1 MAGRHDTPFRC
12 REERSG
18 SGVRLRR
25 CAGRGEMTLVFAI
38 AMAALAL
45 APLLARAAQPLA
57 ALCSAGGCVLLVI
70 VGLTAALG
78 GARPVLQLGGWLGF
92 GQSALR
98 VDGLA
103 GIFLVLTGLTGAAVS
118 LAYAGLPAGRWLTGL
133 GGTLL
138 LFVAVAI
145 GTDNAFLFFLAW
157 EAITVCV
164 YLIAS
169 AGCNHE
175 DLLAGYLT
183 GGLAKIGG
191 AALLA
196 AFGLLYAHTHSFSLE
211 VWAHASLS
219 AGTRGVLFALFL
231 ICFGTKVGV
240 LPLQGGLPA
249 GYGSAPRLGAASLS
263 VALCA
268 GFYGL
273 WRFEFE
279 ILGPLP
285 VWCGDALLIL
295 GGITALTGIVYALT
309 QNNLRR
315 FLGYSTV
322 EHAGI
327 VLVGLGVAL
336 LGHAAHMPTLAAAG
350 LLAATLQVCAH
361 NLAKTLALIGVDRVE
376 QATGERTIDPLGG
389 LSRRLPASAMAL
401 GVSCLT
407 LAAIPP
413 LGGFVSEWFVFEAL
427 LQGFRM
433 PTLLSR
439 LLCALAAA
447 ALALTAGLGL
457 LAFAKLYSFVFLGS
471 AREQLPAAARLPS
484 RLPLGLVGLGVTVLF
499 LGTVAPWE
507 IHVIGSGLQ
516 SLLGFNLAATT
527 ISHPLVLGPVFKE
540 FSVLAPTWLSIV
552 LPAYAL
558 LALLVVRATR
568 GRGALRRAPAR
579 RAPVWVTGSGAKL
592 AAVQYRPSAY
602 SNPMRVILRGPLG
615 YRARLLVA
623 GEQNTS
629 LSITSERDTGDL
641 DSGKCDAT
649 GQIELDTRVV
659 FAVDRFLYA
668 PATALALRVAEWVRA
683 FQSGRLSA
691 YLLYMLLALLLAL
704 SLVPILR

>member
-1 MAGRHDTPFRC
+1 
-12 REERSG
+12 
-18 SGVRLRR
+18 
-25 CAGRGEMTLVFAI
+25 MTLTFAI
-38 AMAALAL
+38 GMGALAL
-45 APLLARAAQPLA
+45 AALLALLAHAEPLRRAA
-57 ALCSAGGCVLLVI
+57 ALCSTTGCVLLVI
-70 VGLTAALG
+70 VGLDAALG
-78 GARPVLQLGGWLGF
+78 GANPVLNLGDWLGF
-92 GQSALR
+92 GHSALR
-98 VDGLA
+98 ADGLA
-103 GIFLVLTGLTGAAVS
+103 GIFLALTGLTGGAVS
-118 LAYAGLPAGRWLTGL
+118 LAYAELPPGRCLTAL
-133 GGTLL
+133 GATLL

-145 GTDNAFLFFLAW
+145 GSDNAFLFFLAW

-169 AGCNHE
+169 AGRNTQ

-196 AFGLLYAHTHSFSLE
+196 AFALLYAHTHSFSLE
-211 VWAHASLS
+211 VWAHATLP
-219 AGTRGVLFALFL
+219 AGTRSVLFALFL
-231 ICFGTKVGV
+231 VCFATKVGV
-240 LPLQGGLPA
+240 VPLQGGLPA
-249 GYGSAPRLGAASLS
+249 SYGSAPRLGAASLS

-273 WRFEFE
+273 WRFEFQ

-285 VWCGDALLIL
+285 TWCGDSLLIL
-295 GGITALTGIVYALT
+295 GAVTALTGIAYALT

-322 EHAGI
+322 EHAG
-327 VLVGLGVAL
+327 VAMVGFAVAL

-350 LLAATLQVCAH
+350 LLAATLHVCAH
-361 NLAKTLALIGVDRVE
+361 NLSKTLALISIDRVE
-376 QATGERTIDPLGG
+376 QATHKRTIDPLGG
-389 LSRRLPASAMAL
+389 LSRVLPVSAVAL
-401 GVSCLT
+401 GISSLT

-413 LGGFVSEWFVFEAL
+413 LGGFVSEWFTFEAL

-457 LAFAKLYSFVFLGS
+457 LAFAKYYSFIFLGQ
-471 AREQLPAAARLPS
+471 AREKLSVLGEPS
-484 RLPLGLVGLGVTVLF
+484 RWPVGAVGLLVILLF

-507 IHVIGSGLQ
+507 IHALGSGLEG
-516 SLLGFNLAATT
+516 LLGFNAATTT

-558 LALLVVRATR
+558 IAVLIALGADRRR
-568 GRGALRRAPAR
+568 GVR
-579 RAPVWVTGSGAKL
+579 RAPVWVTGSGAEL

-615 YRARLLVA
+615 YRSRLISTA
-623 GEQNTS
+623 GANA
-629 LSITSERDTGDL
+629 
-641 DSGKCDAT
+641 DAPLR
-649 GQIELDTRVV
+649 LDTRVV
-659 FAVDRFLYA
+659 FAVDRFLYT
-668 PATALALRVAEWVRA
+668 PAATLALAIAERVRA
-683 FQSGRLSA
+683 FQSGRLSS
-691 YLLYMLLALLLAL
+691 YLLYMLVALIVAL
-704 SLVPILR
+704 SLVPILS